1 MEYCEGGS
9 VEGAIEKRG
18 GPLEVRE
25 SLDIIL
31 PCLDGLEYAHQAE
44 VPHLELADGST
55 GAGRCLVHRDLKP
68 ANLLL
73 GGSRETSDAKIGVAK
88 IGDFGLAKV
97 RTLAGLSGFTRTA
110 SGAWGTPAFMSRR
123 QAINFKYSGP
133 EVDVWSMA
141 ATLYYMLT
149 GEVPRDFSGAS
160 DGFAVVRDREAIP
173 ILDRKADLPKK
184 LAAVIDEALVET
196 SKARFQSA
204 AAFKTAL
211 ADALG

>member
-1 MEYCEGGS
+1 
-9 VEGAIEKRG
+9 
-18 GPLEVRE
+18 
-25 SLDIIL
+25 
-31 PCLDGLEYAHQAE
+31 
-44 VPHLELADGST
+44 
-55 GAGRCLVHRDLKP
+55 
-68 ANLLL
+68 
-73 GGSRETSDAKIGVAK
+73 
-88 IGDFGLAKV
+88 
-97 RTLAGLSGFTRTA
+97 
-110 SGAWGTPAFMSRR
+110 MSRR